1 MALTE
6 KSLET
11 IYKSF
16 IRPLPEFADVIWD
29 NCTKQNKNELELIQ
43 SEAAGILKGT
53 TNLVSVANLYI
64 DARWNN
70 HKLVDARRNNHKLV
84 LFYKMY
90 NDLTPLYYSSLVHPL
105 VQNVSHYNLRNSNA
119 TRTVFL
125 ALLYS
130 TIVFYHQQFDI
141 RTD

>member
-1 MALTE
+1 MRRLE
-6 KSLET
+6 KKSLET

-53 TNLVSVANLYI
+53 TNLVLVANLYI
-64 DARWNN
+64 ETGRET
-70 HKLVDARRNNHKLV
+70 LDARRNNHKLV

-119 TRTVFL
+119 TQTVFL

>member
-16 IRPLPEFADVIWD
+16 IRPLPKFADVLWD
-29 NCTKQNKNELELIQ
+29 NCIKQNKNELELIQ

-64 DARWNN
+64 ETGRET
-70 HKLVDARRNNHKLV
+70 LDARRNNHKLV

-105 VQNVSHYNLRNSNA
+105 VQNVSHYNLRNSNV

-125 ALLYS
+125 AVLYS